1 MQGALKISIAVMVVV
16 GAVPAA
22 ASAQVLDVP
31 PVRVPS
37 VSVPPVTLP
46 APLPQVSTPQVSTP
60 PVTVPGVRVDAP
72 LPSAPPVP
80 PVPQVQAPPPPSPR
94 PAVPVVDSAP
104 STNPSGTTAGSSG
117 QTPSGTVAAAG
128 TPSASPARGGRVA
141 RAAAVPGGRG
151 VLGTGYRSRRRL
163 VRALSACVAG
173 LPGRQA
179 RLVVM
184 RYGVGAAATHPDRAV
199 AGALGL
205 SRGEY
210 ATVRSR
216 ALRGMVRDARDGGC
230 RDGAAASAIASAEGG
245 ELRPA
250 SATVGVAMASAG
262 AIVVRG
268 ERASGTSAPED
279 PDRGGPFTTPLAVDV
294 GSNGSHAGAL
304 LMLAGLGLLAL
315 VGLRALR
322 AAVRR

>member
-1 MQGALKISIAVMVVV
+1 MQGASRVFMVVMLGA

-31 PVRVPS
+31 PVQVPS
-37 VSVPPVTLP
+37 VSLPSVTLP
-46 APLPQVSTPQVSTP
+46 APLPQVSTPPVSTP
-60 PVTVPGVRVDAP
+60 PVTVPEVRVDAP
-72 LPSAPPVP
+72 LPSP
-80 PVPQVQAPPPPSPR
+80 PQVKTPAAPETAG
-94 PAVPVVDSAP
+94 AVPHTP
-104 STNPSGTTAGSSG
+104 TASSG
-117 QTPSGTVAAAG
+117 QAPSGTVAAAG

-141 RAAAVPGGRG
+141 RAAAVHGGRG